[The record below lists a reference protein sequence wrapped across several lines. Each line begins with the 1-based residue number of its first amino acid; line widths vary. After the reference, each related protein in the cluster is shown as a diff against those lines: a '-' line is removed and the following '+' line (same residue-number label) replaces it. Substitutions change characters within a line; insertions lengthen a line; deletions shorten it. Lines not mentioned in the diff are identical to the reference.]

1 MNIAILTGGDSSEYG
16 VSVKSAAEIRNWLDK
31 AGYTTYIVTVNGQ
44 EWAVESESV
53 KIPVDLNDFS
63 FQNDRQK
70 VKLDYAWNIIHGSPG
85 ENGPIQ
91 GYLDM
96 KKIPYNTA
104 GLLSSALTF
113 NKHVCKT
120 YLKQFGILSAE
131 SRLISRGKPYDMD
144 EIIEAVGLPC
154 FVKPNKGGSSF
165 GITKVTQPENM
176 KKAIEAAFTEDSDV
190 IIETFI
196 KGTEVTCG
204 LVKTGSEE
212 LIFPLTEIV
221 SGNEFF
227 DFEAKYTQGVAD
239 EITPARISDEN
250 MKKCKSLASRIY
262 DYTLS
267 RGIVRVDFI
276 IKGNQFYFLELN
288 SIPGMTRESIV
299 PQQIRAMDMKEE
311 TVLRK
316 VIEDTLGTD

>member
-44 EWAVESESV
+44 EWGVESESGR
-53 KIPVDLNDFS
+53 IPVDLNDFS

-70 VKLDYAWNIIHGSPG
+70 VNLDYAWNIIHGSPG

-120 YLKQFGILSAE
+120 YLKQYGILSAE

-250 MKKCKSLASRIY
+250 MKKCQSLASRIY

-288 SIPGMTRESIV
+288 SIPGMTRASIV

>member
-1 MNIAILTGGDSSEYG
+1 
-16 VSVKSAAEIRNWLDK
+16 
-31 AGYTTYIVTVNGQ
+31 
-44 EWAVESESV
+44 
-53 KIPVDLNDFS
+53 
-63 FQNDRQK
+63 
-70 VKLDYAWNIIHGSPG
+70 
-85 ENGPIQ
+85 
-91 GYLDM
+91 
-96 KKIPYNTA
+96 
-104 GLLSSALTF
+104 
-113 NKHVCKT
+113 
-120 YLKQFGILSAE
+120 
-131 SRLISRGKPYDMD
+131 
-144 EIIEAVGLPC
+144 
-154 FVKPNKGGSSF
+154 
-165 GITKVTQPENM
+165 M

-250 MKKCKSLASRIY
+250 MKKCQSLASRIY